1 MEWKVQL
8 VIFFT
13 LLFLGY
19 GFGRY
24 NEKRH
29 FRSIKMREFAYRHI
43 TCLTI
48 KSAPTDFRGQA
59 TLVSGSVV
67 ISIDYFKKIAAAIKG
82 LLGGR
87 LVAYES
93 LLERARREA
102 LLRMQQEAKSLG
114 ASTVI
119 NIKLETAS
127 ISKSTDSGVGAVEVI
142 AYGTA
147 LCSKDDFKP
156 DMAVVTMAGTTI

>member
-8 VIFFT
+8 FIFFT
-13 LLFLGY
+13 LLALGY

-29 FRSIKMREFAYRHI
+29 FRSIKMREFSSRGI

-48 KSAPTDFRGQA
+48 KSGPEHFRGQA
-59 TLVSGSVV
+59 RLVTGSVV
-67 ISIDYFKKIAAAIKG
+67 ISIDYFKKIAAAIRG

-87 LVAYES
+87 VAAYES
-93 LLERARREA
+93 LVERARREA
-102 LLRMQQEAKSLG
+102 VLRMQQEAKSLG
-114 ASTVI
+114 ADMVI

-147 LCSKDDFKP
+147 LFTQDGVKP
-156 DMAVVTMAGTTI
+156 NRAAATMAGTVI